1 MAAWEDVRRAATA
14 LPQVTEDLPLA
25 RRVAGRLL
33 AHERPLRPRD
43 LVELGVAA
51 PAGPVLGIRVGDLET
66 KESLR
71 AEQAT
76 AFTTSH
82 FDGYPMVLSR
92 LDELGAVD
100 LPELVELA
108 WLAKAP
114 KRLATQWLTAR

>member
-1 MAAWEDVRRAATA
+1 M
-14 LPQVTEDLPLA
+14 
-25 RRVAGRLL
+25 
-33 AHERPLRPRD
+33 
-43 LVELGVAA
+43 
-51 PAGPVLGIRVGDLET
+51 LGIRVGDLET
-66 KESLR
+66 KESLL

-114 KRLATQWLTAR
+114 KRLGHAVAHSKMSGSADTGPRSSRSSSAWPGRSRCTCSRPDRT